1 LFYNTI
7 SEAIVV
13 LPTMPVDDDT
23 ARCLTQR
30 GVEKSLRRLLRDL
43 GGGPNGINPYFLL
56 KKILTKNRSK
66 KSPSRR

>member
-7 SEAIVV
+7 SEAIGVADHASGRRHRP
-13 LPTMPVDDDT
+13 LPDT
-23 ARCLTQR
+23 T

-56 KKILTKNRSK
+56 KKILTKNSSK
-66 KSPSRR
+66 KSSSRR